1 MDLPPVNHIAV
12 PDGYLAWQ
20 LWPSGGADS
29 DLTILNLG
37 QGFMD
42 SMEDAAD
49 ELRLLRWLHGL
60 AGIGRMLRLDLPGVG
75 ASDIGATPPTLAD
88 WADAAAAV
96 LDAAQV
102 ERVAVTAAGPST
114 LVALAFVERHPQRV
128 SSLVMVNGA
137 AKITWAEDYTIGVD
151 LQTVSSLIETAG
163 DPTTATEAD
172 HDLAIQGPSAM
183 SDPQFRSW
191 WRRVARRNLKP
202 RIAGAVNAAFFGAD
216 FRALLPT
223 IGVPTLVLVRADTL
237 YGTAMARY
245 VADAIPGS
253 TYVELPG
260 PDMLPFLGDTTAILD
275 EIREHLTGQR
285 YALTAERV
293 FAAVLFTD
301 LVGSTTE
308 VVRMGDE
315 RWRALLLD
323 HVAMVRA
330 EVSRHGGRMVQ
341 DLGDGTLC
349 AFPLPSSA
357 IRCALAVVSRA
368 RSHLGMEMRA
378 GIHAGEVEVR
388 GEDLAGINV
397 HTAARVSG
405 MAGGGDVLVSST
417 VVDLVAGSSF
427 GFEDRGAH
435 ELKGVP
441 RPHHLWRVSPQ
452 M

>member
-12 PDGYLAWQ
+12 PEGYLAWQ
-20 LWPSGGADS
+20 LWPSSDPDA

-75 ASDIGATPPTLAD
+75 ASDVGSTPPTLAD
-88 WADAAAAV
+88 WADAAARV
-96 LDAAQV
+96 LDAAGV
-102 ERVAVTAAGPST
+102 EQVAVTAAGPSV
-114 LVALAFVERHPQRV
+114 LVALAFVERHPHRV
-128 SSLVMVNGA
+128 SSLALVNGA
-137 AKITWAEDYTIGVD
+137 AKITWAEDYPIGVD
-151 LQTVSSLIETAG
+151 LQTVSSLIETAR

-183 SDPQFRSW
+183 GDPQFRSW

-202 RIAGAVNAAFFGAD
+202 RIAGAVNAALFGAD
-216 FRALLPT
+216 FRGLLPLVE
-223 IGVPTLVLVRADTL
+223 VPTLVVARADTL
-237 YGTAMARY
+237 YGTAMAEY
-245 VADAIPGS
+245 VAERVPDS

-260 PDMLPFLGDTTAILD
+260 ADMLPFLGDATAILD
-275 EIREHLTGQR
+275 ELREHFTGRR
-285 YALTAERV
+285 YASTADRI

-330 EVSRHGGRMVQ
+330 EVDRHGGRMVQ

-357 IRCALAVVSRA
+357 IRCALAMVTRA
-368 RSHLGMEMRA
+368 RVHLGMDMRA

-405 MAGGGDVLVSST
+405 AADGGDVLVSST
-417 VVDLVAGSSF
+417 VVDLVAGSTF
-427 GFEDRGAH
+427 DFEDRGSH

-441 RPHHLWRVSPQ
+441 RPRRLWRVTPQ
-452 M
+452 L

>member
-1 MDLPPVNHIAV
+1 MELPPINHIAV

-20 LWPSGGADS
+20 EWPSGDPDS
-29 DLTILNLG
+29 DLTILHLG
-37 QGFMD
+37 HGFMD
-42 SMEDAAD
+42 ALEDAAD

-60 AGIGRMLRLDLPGVG
+60 AGIGRMIRLDLPGVG
-75 ASDIGATPPTLAD
+75 ASDIGSTPPTLAD
-88 WADAAAAV
+88 WADAAALV
-96 LDAAQV
+96 LDTAGV
-102 ERVAVTAAGPST
+102 EQVAVTAAGPSV
-114 LVALAFVERHPQRV
+114 LVALAFVERHPHRV
-128 SSLVMVNGA
+128 SSLALVNGGA
-137 AKITWAEDYTIGVD
+137 RIPWAEDYPIGVD
-151 LQTVSSLIETAG
+151 LGIVSSMIETAG

-202 RIAGAVNAAFFGAD
+202 RIAGAVNEAFFGAD
-216 FRALLPT
+216 FRALLPL
-223 IGVPTLVLVRADTL
+223 IEVPTLVVARTDT
-237 YGTAMARY
+237 GRTAMAQY
-245 VADAIPGS
+245 VADRVPGS
-253 TYVELPG
+253 TYVKLPG
-260 PDMLPFLGDTTAILD
+260 VDMLPFLGDSTAILD

-285 YALTAERV
+285 YASTADRV

-330 EVSRHGGRMVQ
+330 EVTRHGGRMVQ

-357 IRCALAVVSRA
+357 IRCALAMVSRA
-368 RSHLGMEMRA
+368 RNHLGMDMRA

-388 GEDLAGINV
+388 GDDLAGINV

-435 ELKGVP
+435 DLKGVP
-441 RPHHLWRVSPQ
+441 RPRHLWRATAQ